1 MIESGFVEQYPS
13 YTAKRKTTLYRIIDE
28 FCLFHLQSIEPYK
41 GNRWSQL
48 YTKKVYNTWTGYA
61 FEMICYKHIENIK
74 SALRC
79 DQINSKNYSWSSA
92 KAQVDLVIER
102 DDNMINLCEI
112 KFYNDTY
119 LIDASYAEKLRN
131 KETQYSLE
139 SKTRKAVNT
148 IMMTTWGVTGT
159 QAIGLVTKSL
169 TMDCLFE

>member
-1 MIESGFVEQYPS
+1 
-13 YTAKRKTTLYRIIDE
+13 
-28 FCLFHLQSIEPYK
+28 
-41 GNRWSQL
+41 
-48 YTKKVYNTWTGYA
+48 
-61 FEMICYKHIENIK
+61 MICYKHIENIK

-92 KAQVDLVIER
+92 KAQVDLVIDR

-148 IMMTTWGVTGT
+148 IMMTTWE
-159 QAIGLVTKSL
+159 LREHKR
-169 TMDCLFE
+169 